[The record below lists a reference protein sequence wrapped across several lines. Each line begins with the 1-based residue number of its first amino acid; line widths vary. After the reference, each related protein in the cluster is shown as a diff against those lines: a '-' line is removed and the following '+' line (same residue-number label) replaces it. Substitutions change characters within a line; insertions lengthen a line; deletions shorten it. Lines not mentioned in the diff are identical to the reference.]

1 MKKITTIFSAF
12 AVLLALGCEQQNQFL
27 PEPVEDRSEED
38 EITILNY
45 LEENNLMSD
54 AERHESGVYYII
66 EEEGEGSDF
75 PTPNSQVLVEY
86 KGYLTDGTVFDE
98 TEEGDARQFNL
109 SNVVTGWRIGVP
121 LIKKGGKIQ
130 LFIPSNLGYAATEQE
145 EIPAYS
151 VLIFEIELINFL

>member
-1 MKKITTIFSAF
+1 MKKLIFLGAAF
-12 AVLLALGCEQQNQFL
+12 AILLSLGCERQNQFL

-45 LEENNLMSD
+45 LEENNLMAD

-75 PTPNSQVLVEY
+75 PTPNSQVLVHY
-86 KGYLTDGTVFDE
+86 KGYLIDGTVFDE
-98 TEEGDARQFNL
+98 TDEGDARQFNL

-121 LIKKGGKIQ
+121 QIKKGGKIQ
-130 LFIPSNLGYAATEQE
+130 IFIPSNLGYAASPQE
-145 EIPAYS
+145 DIPAYS
-151 VLIFEIELINFL
+151 VLIFDIELVNFL